1 MKKIILLS
9 ILTLSL
15 SSCETSVE
23 AEKIGGEWLMEG
35 SRLGKGYMIGD
46 QKDSDLAK
54 KFMDA
59 YEDMDAQLMVDLSA
73 DTVKFHPADIGGVF
87 DVDMTNTDF
96 QSSVKNDMI
105 FYRENK
111 NKLTG
116 ILTFHVL
123 AGKVMSSDISGTIE
137 AATVNGQK
145 VTVKKSYGNVFV
157 NDAQVVAADI
167 EADNGVIH
175 VINKVLIPE

>member
-35 SRLGKGYMIGD
+35 SSYRQRIYED
-46 QKDSDLAK
+46 QYDLAK

-59 YEDMDAQLMVDLSA
+59 YEDMDAHLMVDLCA

-87 DVDMTNTDF
+87 DVDM
-96 QSSVKNDMI
+96 SND
-105 FYRENK
+105 
-111 NKLTG
+111 
-116 ILTFHVL
+116 
-123 AGKVMSSDISGTIE
+123 
-137 AATVNGQK
+137 
-145 VTVKKSYGNVFV
+145 
-157 NDAQVVAADI
+157 
-167 EADNGVIH
+167 
-175 VINKVLIPE
+175 